1 MNKENDMKKSFLTV
15 ICLLSVMALSACGDN
30 ASNGTAE
37 NNAVTLPMTDGKPV
51 VTDEAETQETS
62 ETAEEAQ
69 SEDATETEASD
80 IDNAVSPAEYYISSL
95 KGPTTMGM
103 AKLMSDS
110 ENNLTANKY
119 NVSIFALPM
128 R

>member
-1 MNKENDMKKSFLTV
+1 MKKRFLTV

-69 SEDATETEASD
+69 SEDATETESAD
-80 IDNAVSPAEYYISSL
+80 IDNAVSPAEYNISSL
-95 KGPTTMGM
+95 KGPTTMEYGLR
-103 AKLMSDS
+103 A
-110 ENNLTANKY
+110 T
-119 NVSIFALPM
+119 
-128 R
+128 

>member
-1 MNKENDMKKSFLTV
+1 MNKGNDMKKRSLTV
-15 ICLLSVMALSACGDN
+15 IGLLSVMALSACTNSD
-30 ASNGTAE
+30 NGTAE

-80 IDNAVSPAEYYISSL
+80 IDNAVSPASL
-95 KGPTTMGM
+95 TT
-103 AKLMSDS
+103 
-110 ENNLTANKY
+110 
-119 NVSIFALPM
+119 